1 MGGGEAQNIWSTSG
15 KSMGGGELA
24 KKSTEAKIAHHLM
37 QNYSFFLL
45 FYFILSMK
53 YSVLRYL

>member
-1 MGGGEAQNIWSTSG
+1 MGGGRLKIFGPHRGSRW
-15 KSMGGGELA
+15 GGGELA